1 MAGSPIALL
10 DFHVRVDE
18 QTEVRPV
25 HAADAE
31 AIYQLVRENLDHLY
45 PWMDWVPDTGYTR
58 EDARDFVRRSE
69 KAAREQSSFNAL
81 IVRAGEL
88 IGTTGFPEIDWTNRI
103 AHIGYWLDRD
113 CTGRG
118 VMTECVRA
126 LVTYAF
132 DALEMNR
139 IEIRCATGNE
149 ASAAVARRLGFT
161 RDGVLRQA
169 SLLHGNY
176 VDNAVFSMLREEWEP
191 GRTP

>member
-18 QTEVRPV
+18 RTEVRPV

-45 PWMDWVPDTGYTR
+45 PWMDWVPEGGYAR

-81 IVRAGEL
+81 IVRDGEV
-88 IGTTGFPEIDWTNRI
+88 IGATGFPQIDWVNRI
-103 AHIGYWLDRD
+103 AHIGYWLDRK

-118 VMTECVRA
+118 LMTECVRA

-139 IEIRCATGNE
+139 IEIRCAANNE
-149 ASAAVARRLGFT
+149 ASAAVAQRLGFT
-161 RDGVLRQA
+161 RDGVLRQG
-169 SLLHGNY
+169 LLVHGRY
-176 VDNAVFSMLREEWEP
+176 VDDCVFSMLREEWETV
-191 GRTP
+191 RTP